1 MTHAVFRTS
10 VETPT
15 MNDEQSTQT
24 TPNPQLDL
32 RHLREVLKASYADA
46 LHVVRNAR
54 EVTGRPRQVQLGA
67 LLGICVAFLVGLM
80 GAQHLDAPLTFAS
93 RAFGAALPFLV
104 MDFIVASH
112 DLRPEKSAFLVNVL
126 KFAAFVT
133 CEALGTLGVAIGIGA
148 VLLHFS
154 GTALILTIL
163 AAGMALLMPG
173 IVLLAII
180 LWLIVLNAKAQRAGV
195 ELEIEDLAP
204 KSRFLSLFVP
214 LITTSPAS
222 AQPAET
228 PVTTQVDTTLQHVE
242 GAEDVTGAP
251 SSAAHA
257 QENGARELT
266 PPLPRRRG
274 RSGLPG

>member
-1 MTHAVFRTS
+1 MTHMVFQTCM
-10 VETPT
+10 EIPA
-15 MNDEQSTQT
+15 MNDEQPTQT
-24 TPNPQLDL
+24 IPNPQRDL
-32 RHLREVLKASYADA
+32 RHLREILKASYADA
-46 LHVVRNAR
+46 LHIVRNAR

-93 RAFGAALPFLV
+93 RAFGIALPFLV
-104 MDFIVASH
+104 MDFIVASQ

-154 GTALILTIL
+154 GATLALTIISTAL
-163 AAGMALLMPG
+163 AFLMPG
-173 IVLLAII
+173 IVLLVII
-180 LWLIVLNAKAQRAGV
+180 LWLFVLNARAQHAGV
-195 ELEIEDLAP
+195 ELQIEDLAP

-214 LITTSPAS
+214 ATAKQPAP
-222 AQPAET
+222 AQPAEA
-228 PVTTQVDTTLQHVE
+228 PIPQQADTTLRR
-242 GAEDVTGAP
+242 AEDAKDATDAP
-251 SSAAHA
+251 PNDAH
-257 QENGARELT
+257 ENGTRELT

-274 RSGLPG
+274 R